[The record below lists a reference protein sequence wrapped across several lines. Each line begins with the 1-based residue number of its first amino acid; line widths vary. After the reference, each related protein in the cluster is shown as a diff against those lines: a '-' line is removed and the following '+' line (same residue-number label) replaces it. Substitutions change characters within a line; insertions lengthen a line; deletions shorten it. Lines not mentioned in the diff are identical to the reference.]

1 MRNSQITPI
10 LNDCILAIEEG
21 GSSNCDFAIGK
32 LTELIKKLRPPEPT
46 REQQD
51 RVLAAMQAGRN
62 SAAAIKAATGLPPSI
77 IYPSR
82 YLLWNRGLITQYGN
96 GNGSPRWGVE

>member
-1 MRNSQITPI
+1 MRHSQITPI
-10 LNDCILAIEEG
+10 LSDCILAIEEG

-51 RVLAAMQAGRN
+51 RVLAAMQAGN
-62 SAAAIKAATGLPPSI
+62 HSAAAIKAATGLPPSI

-82 YLLWNRGLITQYGN
+82 YLLWNRGLITQYAN
-96 GNGSPRWGVE
+96 GNAAPRWTVE

>member
-1 MRNSQITPI
+1 MRHSQITPI
-10 LNDCILAIEEG
+10 LSDCILAIEEG
-21 GSSNCDFAIGK
+21 GLDNREFAIGK
-32 LTELIKKLRPPEPT
+32 LSELIRQLRPPEPT

-51 RVLAAMQAGRN
+51 QVLASMINGHH

-96 GNGSPRWGVE
+96 GNGAPRWGVE